1 MDPKILA
8 CLFLLQLLVLLG
20 PASSDLAKDKAECAD
35 KLVALGP
42 CLGYVNGG
50 AKAPTPDCCSAL
62 KGVLDKSRKCLCLL
76 VKDSN
81 DPSLGFKIN
90 ATLALGLPDRCSTPA
105 NISECPELLNLAP
118 NSPDAKVFQD
128 FVNSAKG
135 SNTTSP
141 AAPGK
146 QTNTWLLVYFSN
158 KPQLITL

>member
-105 NISECPELLNLAP
+105 NISECPGNYCLTHP
-118 NSPDAKVFQD
+118 HPTQ
-128 FVNSAKG
+128 
-135 SNTTSP
+135 P
-141 AAPGK
+141 
-146 QTNTWLLVYFSN
+146 
-158 KPQLITL
+158 PQLILQVLLLTRDNLLTLLV